1 MGPMVEVGKLRTEG
15 ETEGGWAVVNT
26 NSLRL
31 DKIVREVVVWFVG
44 KKERVETRREMNAM
58 KQNVETIVKKRNE
71 RNMKLTA

>member
-1 MGPMVEVGKLRTEG
+1 MGPMVEVGKLRTAG

-58 KQNVETIVKKRNE
+58 KQNVETIVQERNE

>member
-44 KKERVETRREMNAM
+44 KKEEGGNGEG
-58 KQNVETIVKKRNE
+58 NE
-71 RNMKLTA
+71 RNETERRNNCAGKK